1 MCLAGTS
8 INFNSINQSNIA
20 DGSSE
25 SPSDKQL
32 AVLGHRAMLKMM
44 LQHNFIHSDLHPGN
58 IMVRLD
64 SPLDMFMQAAA
75 KLCSTVGLGKCN
87 CCKLCLNYL
96 VVQMQDTECVVGV
109 L

>member
-1 MCLAGTS
+1 VPGRY
-8 INFNSINQSNIA
+8 IA
-20 DGSSE
+20 DGSGE
-25 SPSDKQL
+25 SPHDKQL

-64 SPLDMFMQAAA
+64 SPSNMFMQAAA

-87 CCKLCLNYL
+87 CCKLCLYCL
-96 VVQMQDTECVVGV
+96 VVQV
-109 L
+109 